1 MLTRRQVP
9 GIIPAIGKK
18 HRHYDGKANG
28 PFVDDYLGKQ
38 LRPHANHRI
47 QHQLTINHIAV
58 PAERTKRTGRTTAK
72 LDEKVQE
79 ITSSRTFYGT

>member
-1 MLTRRQVP
+1 MSRMLTRRQVP

-28 PFVDDYLGKQ
+28 PFVDDYL
-38 LRPHANHRI
+38 
-47 QHQLTINHIAV
+47 V